1 MTTPFQLEHNTHG
14 RLVFINREGERF
26 DNCVPVRAFPLGAP
40 DESIS
45 IVSAAGHEVQWIDQ
59 LSALPEPLRELL
71 QTALKERE
79 FTPEIHRIVSV
90 STFSTPS
97 VWTLETDRGT
107 TQLQL
112 AGEEDIRR
120 LAGGALLIADTQ
132 GVHFK
137 VKDVQALDRASRKL
151 LERFL

>member
-1 MTTPFQLEHNTHG
+1 MNTPFHLEHNAHG
-14 RLVFINREGERF
+14 RLVLINTQGERVE
-26 DNCVPVRAFPLGAP
+26 NCVPVRAFPLGAP
-40 DESIS
+40 DEGIS
-45 IVSAAGHEVQWIDQ
+45 VVNADGHEVVWIEQ
-59 LSALPEPLRELL
+59 LSALPQSLRALL
-71 QTALKERE
+71 ETALQERE
-79 FTPEIHRIVSV
+79 FTPEIRRIVAV

-97 VWTLETDRGT
+97 QWTLETDRGP

-120 LAGGALLIADTQ
+120 LSGGALLIADAQ